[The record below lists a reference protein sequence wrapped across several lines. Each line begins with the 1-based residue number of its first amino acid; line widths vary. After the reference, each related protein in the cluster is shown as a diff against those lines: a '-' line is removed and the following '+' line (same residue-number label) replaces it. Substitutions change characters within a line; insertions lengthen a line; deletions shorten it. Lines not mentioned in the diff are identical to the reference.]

1 MDMNSKK
8 EKLLNNEISVFDL
21 TDEEILEMKKNVKKE
36 LVSEKEK
43 LDKLNKRI
51 KDMKVKIDNWAN

>member
-1 MDMNSKK
+1 MNSKK